1 MILIITII
9 FFAAAYLHFSLK
21 TIMKSEPPSIRSRL
35 LYFLA
40 VCLIPLTASVFLKL
54 SVMFSVILENSPLT
68 ALSPMLS

>member
-21 TIMKSEPPSIRSRL
+21 TIIKSEPPSIRNRL

-40 VCLIPLTASVFLKL
+40 VCLIR
-54 SVMFSVILENSPLT
+54 
-68 ALSPMLS
+68 